1 MKLSVFP
8 ILLLG
13 LFAFPFS
20 GVRADDLPPVID
32 THGAGAV
39 SPPSANRASAA
50 VAVPEKQDVESRLAR
65 LERILSSGTLVNMAV
80 KLNDMQEEVRGM
92 AAVGEDLGHEI
103 ETLKRRQRDLYMDID
118 RRLSDI
124 ENALKNLPK
133 SGTPAVAS
141 ETTGATGQPSGTT
154 GEAEENGASAANP
167 AAGVIIAT
175 PAPTTPVP
183 GGAAQESSAAPA
195 ATTEETQAATP
206 AKPAGSP
213 LQEQSDYEA
222 ALAVLRSG
230 DYESAQ
236 QAFAKF
242 LEAYPQGAFADNA
255 YYWQGEANYVM
266 RRYEDA
272 ITSFNNV
279 VTMFPDSA
287 KVPAAMLKTGFSYYG
302 LKQWDKARDI
312 LEKVKNQYP
321 QGSVAQLA
329 EKRLH
334 RMKLEG
340 H

>member
-1 MKLSVFP
+1 MKLSVIR
-8 ILLLG
+8 ILLVG
-13 LFAFPFS
+13 LAVCPLS
-20 GVRADDLPPVID
+20 GVWAEDLPPVID
-32 THGAGAV
+32 TPGVGSVAA
-39 SPPSANRASAA
+39 PPSNRTNVK
-50 VAVPEKQDVESRLAR
+50 VAVPEKQDVESRLSR
-65 LERILSSGTLVNMAV
+65 LERVLSGGTLMNMAV
-80 KLNDMQEEVRGM
+80 KLDAMQEDVRHMQG
-92 AAVGEDLGHEI
+92 AGEELGHEI

-124 ENALKNLPK
+124 ENALKNLQK
-133 SGTPAVAS
+133 G
-141 ETTGATGQPSGTT
+141 GAAPGTT
-154 GEAEENGASAANP
+154 GDSGQQPAGTAEAGQVGAPSGGP

-175 PAPTTPVP
+175 PAPTTPAP
-183 GGAAQESSAAPA
+183 SSAAPQVAEPAAPA
-195 ATTEETQAATP
+195 ATETQGAAPATP
-206 AKPAGSP
+206 AASP

-222 ALAVLRSG
+222 ALAVLRGG
-230 DYESAQ
+230 DYENAQ

-242 LEAYPQGAFADNA
+242 VETYPQGAFADNA

-272 ITSFNNV
+272 IVSFNKV
-279 VTMFPDSA
+279 IAMFPDSA

-312 LEKVKNQYP
+312 LEKVKTQYP

-334 RMKLEG
+334 RMKIEG